1 MDKKYL
7 ENYLQDRRNAREASV
22 RRSLK
27 SLQSS
32 SELRIKHQQRISQRA
47 EFRYFFLLRMWTE
60 SRDETPQQNS
70 KYIYLLTSNPSF
82 PSDTWDNF

>member
-1 MDKKYL
+1 MDNKYL
-7 ENYLQDRRNAREASV
+7 ENYLQERRNAREASV

-47 EFRYFFLLRMWTE
+47 EFRYFIDL
-60 SRDETPQQNS
+60 
-70 KYIYLLTSNPSF
+70 
-82 PSDTWDNF
+82 

>member
-1 MDKKYL
+1 MDNKYL
-7 ENYLQDRRNAREASV
+7 ENYLQERRNAREASV

-47 EFRYFFLLRMWTE
+47 EFRYSFIDDVNCEVVVVVAKLEIYFSSDLLHC
-60 SRDETPQQNS
+60 Q
-70 KYIYLLTSNPSF
+70 
-82 PSDTWDNF
+82 SDTWENF

>member
-1 MDKKYL
+1 MDNKYL
-7 ENYLQDRRNAREASV
+7 ENYLQERRNAREASV

-27 SLQSS
+27 SLQSC
-32 SELRIKHQQRISQRA
+32 SELRIRHQQRISQRA
-47 EFRYFFLLRMWTE
+47 EFRYFFLLMKWTD
-60 SRDETPQQNS
+60 SRGETPQLNS